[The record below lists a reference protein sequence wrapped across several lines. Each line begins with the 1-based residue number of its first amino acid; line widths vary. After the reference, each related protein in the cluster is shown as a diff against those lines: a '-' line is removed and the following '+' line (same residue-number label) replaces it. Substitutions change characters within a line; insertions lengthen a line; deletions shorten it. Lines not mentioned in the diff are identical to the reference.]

1 VVLEKLL
8 ELSPF
13 SLARDPPIRAEDKA
27 GYARQIEILA
37 KQLMEEC
44 LLLVQRGAVPEHFE
58 RLITETSDK
67 LGWICVSR
75 SGQRSRQRRKN
86 YKSARGE
93 KIAQHTTRILP
104 ADAGR
109 PAIGSTRQR
118 CLHEVIPALRLY
130 RQIDWDGDS

>member
-1 VVLEKLL
+1 MLL
-8 ELSPF
+8 
-13 SLARDPPIRAEDKA
+13 I
-27 GYARQIEILA
+27 
-37 KQLMEEC
+37 
-44 LLLVQRGAVPEHFE
+44 QRGAVPEHFE
-58 RLITETSDK
+58 RLIAETTDK

-75 SGQRSRQRRKN
+75 SGQRPRQHRKK

-93 KIAQHTTRILP
+93 EIAQHTTQILP

-130 RQIDWDGDS
+130 GLIDWDGDS